1 MKVSYEWLCDLA
13 GIRDVPPHRAAE
25 ILTMTGWNVDE
36 VVLIDLSRIVVGRIL
51 AQEPHPSSRKPL
63 WIHQVDL
70 GDHVRQIVAGA
81 DNAVP
86 GSLVPVALP
95 GTTVPSG
102 TTVRDGKI
110 AGVDAK
116 GMLCSAVELKI
127 GSDEGGIML
136 LDEGRPGQPLEEL
149 IPSDA
154 IFEVEVTPN
163 RPDCLGHLGLA
174 RELAAALGR
183 SLGRDFMPPFTGG
196 VEPAGT
202 DLVDVTID
210 APDLCRR
217 YIGAPITGVRVGP
230 SPLWLR
236 RRLFVTGVRPI
247 SNVVDVTNYVAL
259 EYGQPLHAFDLTTL
273 AGRRIVVRRAR
284 AGERLLCLDGEV
296 RTLTPEVLVIADAER
311 PVAVAGIIG
320 GEDTAVTEGTTDVLL
335 EAGNFEG
342 VNVRATSRALK
353 LRTEAS
359 ARFEK
364 GISPELAL
372 AGARRAAMLL
382 AEIAGGRVHV
392 GWADVYPRPQ
402 EPGRVRFRPEQVDA
416 LLGVHVPLQEMEA
429 ILRRLDFQV
438 RVQDDGEWD
447 LLPPVYRLDVGIPE
461 DVAEEVGRMHG
472 YENVPATLP
481 GHRRTRW
488 LPATS
493 GLERR
498 LDAMRHALAG
508 AGFTEVVT
516 PALTSGA
523 LLDRLELGARALR
536 VLNPVSD
543 DQDTLRTALL
553 PSLLRVAEH
562 NRNHGRPS
570 LAAFEIGRAYL
581 RQPQDAGQQPG
592 EQPAEPVRLAA
603 VRTGLGGPEAG
614 RAAFMEMKGALQRAL
629 DALAPVEESYE
640 RDGATLFHP
649 GRCARVLVCGQAVGH
664 LGELHPSVAEAF
676 DLEGRAVG
684 LEVDLGPVLAIDLP
698 RRAQPLPRFPAVN
711 RDLGVVVAEDVPA
724 GELLRV
730 IKEAGGDLLESAT
743 AFDEYRGS
751 QVLAGR
757 KSVAFA
763 LTFRL
768 LTRTLT
774 DGEVDGQLETIRAAL
789 RKRHQATFRA

>member
-1 MKVSYEWLCDLA
+1 MKVSYEWLCELA
-13 GIRDVPPHRAAE
+13 GIRDVPPHQAAE

-36 VVLIDLSRIVVGRIL
+36 VVLIDLSEIRVGRIIS
-51 AQEPHPSSRKPL
+51 QEPHPRSNRPL

-110 AGVDAK
+110 AGAEAR
-116 GMLCSAVELKI
+116 GMLCSEIELKL
-127 GSDEGGIML
+127 GADENGIMI

-196 VEPAGT
+196 VEPPGT
-202 DLVDVTID
+202 DLADVVIE

-217 YIGAPITGVRVGP
+217 YIGAPITGVRVGR
-230 SPLWLR
+230 SPRWLR

-259 EYGQPLHAFDLTTL
+259 EYGQPLHAFDLSTL
-273 AGRRIVVRRAR
+273 RGRRIVVRRAR
-284 AGERLLCLDGEV
+284 PGERLLCLDGET
-296 RTLTPEVLVIADAER
+296 RSLTPDMLVIADAQR
-311 PVAVAGIIG
+311 PVAIAGVVG
-320 GEDTAVTEGTTDVLL
+320 GEETAVTEGTTDLLL
-335 EAGNFEG
+335 EAANFEG

-364 GISPELAL
+364 GLSPELAL

-402 EPGRVRFRPEQVDA
+402 EPARVRFRPAQVDA
-416 LLGVHVPLQEMEA
+416 VLGVHVPLQEMES
-429 ILRRLDFQV
+429 ILKRLDFQV
-438 RVQDDGEWD
+438 RVQEDGEWD
-447 LLPPVYRLDVGIPE
+447 VLPPVYRLDVGIPE
-461 DVAEEVGRMHG
+461 DVAEEIGRMHG

-481 GHRRTRW
+481 GRRRTTW
-488 LPATS
+488 LPATPS
-493 GLERR
+493 MERR
-498 LDAMRHALAG
+498 LDEVRRAMTG

-523 LLDRLELGARALR
+523 LLDRLEVGERAMR

-543 DQDTLRTALL
+543 DQDTLRTTLL
-553 PSLLRVAEH
+553 PSLLTVARH
-562 NRNHGRPS
+562 NRNQGRPS
-570 LAAFEIGRAYL
+570 VSVFEIGRAYL
-581 RQPQDAGQQPG
+581 RRGDLRGQPS
-592 EQPAEPVRLAA
+592 EQPDEPVRLAA
-603 VRTGLGGPEAG
+603 VRAGLDGPEAS
-614 RAAFMEMKGALQRAL
+614 RLAFLELKGSLERAL
-629 DALAPVEESYE
+629 DALAPVEEGYE
-640 RDGATLFHP
+640 RDPATLYHP
-649 GRCARVLVCGQAVGH
+649 GRSARVLVCGDAVGH
-664 LGELHPSVAEAF
+664 LGELHPSVTETF
-676 DLEGRAVG
+676 DLDGRAVG
-684 LEVDLGPVLAIDLP
+684 LEVDLEPVLALDLP
-698 RRAQPLPRFPAVN
+698 RRARPLPRYPSVN
-711 RDLGVVVAEDVPA
+711 RDLGLVVPDDVPA
-724 GELLRV
+724 GELLAAIRG
-730 IKEAGGDLLESAT
+730 AGGELLERAT

-751 QVLAGR
+751 QVPEGR

-768 LTRTLT
+768 PDRTLT
-774 DGEVDGQLETIRAAL
+774 DAEVDRQLETIRTAL
-789 RKRHQATFRA
+789 HESHEATFRA